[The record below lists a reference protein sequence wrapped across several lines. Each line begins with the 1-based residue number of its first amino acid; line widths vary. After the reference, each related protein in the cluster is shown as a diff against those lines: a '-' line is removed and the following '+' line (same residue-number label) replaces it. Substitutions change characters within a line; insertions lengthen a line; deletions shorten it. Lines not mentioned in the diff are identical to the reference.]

1 MSQCQ
6 PVESYHLGEYPRQFV
21 RFATYQMRTCPGVD
35 YYRFRHP
42 VLPLLP
48 IEPFRKCRYSVQL
61 ACSRLFTGLFL
72 MFIGYVRVSTNDQ
85 NTALQRNELEC
96 AGCELIFEDKISGKT
111 SIRLAG
117 AKEVTQN
124 LVRGRYA
131 CGLETGSPRVSQ
143 RYTNNFP
150 HPLLMSQCVRH
161 RPTLTN
167 SPSTDQPGQ

>member
-1 MSQCQ
+1 MLPY
-6 PVESYHLGEYPRQFV
+6 PVSDFPLSPHSF
-21 RFATYQMRTCPGVD
+21 
-35 YYRFRHP
+35 
-42 VLPLLP
+42 LPLLP
-48 IEPFRKCRYSVQL
+48 NQPFRKCRYSVQL

>member
-1 MSQCQ
+1 MSYQSCSY
-6 PVESYHLGEYPRQFV
+6 PVPDFLLSPHSS
-21 RFATYQMRTCPGVD
+21 
-35 YYRFRHP
+35 
-42 VLPLLP
+42 LPLLP
-48 IEPFRKCRYSVQL
+48 NQPFRKCRYSVQL